1 MPERNQK
8 NENMEH
14 SLRDS
19 LKEQLEDRLGKS
31 QATKKAQKTP
41 RQIRKPGEPGSK
53 SSFFEETLSGLFGSI
68 STRDITT
75 FCEELALLLE
85 AGLPLVPALR
95 TLAERCN
102 NPKLGKVINDM
113 SNRIE
118 AGATF
123 SEAASV
129 YSQHFGEL
137 FINIFRAGERSG
149 TLVKAIERVAERGE
163 RIMETRHR
171 LISVL
176 IYPVIIIIFAIAVIC
191 FAFTYT
197 MGTFRPLLA
206 DMGATIPWT
215 MQTLLDVGDRL
226 QSGSFWLTLAF
237 FGLGLAAIYVVGV
250 HFSGF
255 RLVRDRFLIRC
266 PWVNRFVKQGVVA
279 NFARV
284 FATMLRAGVPLPEA
298 LQAARNTTRNEV
310 VRLAVDRTQEAV
322 REGGRIVP
330 PLERENIFP
339 PLAYDM
345 MEVGEETGELDHV
358 FQRIAEIYEK
368 KAANDLEILGKLV
381 HPAVIVVLAI
391 IVGFIVLAMFHTY
404 AQLLVHITGGGMGM

>member
-1 MPERNQK
+1 MRERPQK
-8 NENMEH
+8 DENMEN

-19 LKEQLEDRLGKS
+19 LKEQLEDRLSKRH
-31 QATKKAQKTP
+31 KPKKTP
-41 RQIRKPGEPGSK
+41 RHIREPGEPGSK
-53 SSFFEETLSGLFGSI
+53 TSFLQETLSGVFGTI

-95 TLAERCN
+95 TLAERST
-102 NPKLGKVINDM
+102 NPKLGRMVNDM
-113 SNRIE
+113 SNQIE

-123 SEAASV
+123 SEAAES
-129 YSQHFGEL
+129 YSQHFGQL

-176 IYPVIIIIFAIAVIC
+176 IYPVIIIIFAIVVIC

-197 MGTFRPLLA
+197 MSTFEPLLR
-206 DMGATIPWT
+206 DMGAGIPWT
-215 MQTLLDVGDRL
+215 METLLNVGNRL
-226 QSGSFWLTLAF
+226 QSGSFWGGLLL
-237 FGLGLAAIYVVGV
+237 FGLGLAAIYAVGV

-266 PWVNRFVKQGVVA
+266 PWVKRFVKQGVVA

-284 FATMLRAGVPLPEA
+284 FGTMLRAGVPLPEA
-298 LQAARNTTRNEV
+298 LQAARNTSKNEV
-310 VRLAVDRTQEAV
+310 VRLAVDRTQETV
-322 REGGRIVP
+322 KEGGRLVP
-330 PLERENIFP
+330 PLEKEKLFP
-339 PLAYDM
+339 ALAYDM

-358 FQRIAEIYEK
+358 FQRIADIYEE

-404 AQLLVHITGGGMGM
+404 AHLLVHITGGGMGM